1 MERGL
6 EFHAQTK
13 FKETTF
19 MGRSSFHIMQNDEV
33 EKAVHIPLKQSI
45 NQIKRKGHRN
55 CTYRVHAPYV
65 QQYFCNLSSCSSLYI
80 YIYIYIER
88 ERERERERESQ
99 LQDSPSHAPL
109 HVHPNY

>member
-80 YIYIYIER
+80 YRASFRTHRPMHLYTCIQII
-88 ERERERERESQ
+88 
-99 LQDSPSHAPL
+99 
-109 HVHPNY
+109 NYK

>member
-80 YIYIYIER
+80 YIYIEPASGLTVPCTFTRASKLLITNR
-88 ERERERERESQ
+88 IGFS
-99 LQDSPSHAPL
+99 
-109 HVHPNY
+109 